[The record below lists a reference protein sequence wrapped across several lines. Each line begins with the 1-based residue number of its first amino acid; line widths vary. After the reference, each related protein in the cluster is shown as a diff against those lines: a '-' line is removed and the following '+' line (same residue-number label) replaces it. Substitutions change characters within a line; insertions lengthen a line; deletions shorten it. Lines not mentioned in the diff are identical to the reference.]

1 MKTIWGHLAQSP
13 PVAAHFSF
21 SDGDGT
27 GLFYSLAP
35 TVETDYS
42 AIRRLR
48 WRDTGDHGAVHRLLP
63 SSCVPRAAGS
73 IVTRRSTTATC
84 RTIPCVQTTVNISPP
99 YILVPGHCRWPVPRD
114 PHPQYQYKVI
124 FLQLIILF
132 TNNKESSNKRPLF
145 LAVCLLAQ
153 FVV

>member
-1 MKTIWGHLAQSP
+1 MRSLGPITASCRTFFILRRGWNRVVLFSGADRGDRLQRHTPA
-13 PVAAHFSF
+13 PVTRYWRSWSSASTAAE
-21 SDGDGT
+21 
-27 GLFYSLAP
+27 LMCPA
-35 TVETDYS
+35 
-42 AIRRLR
+42 
-48 WRDTGDHGAVHRLLP
+48 
-63 SSCVPRAAGS
+63 AAGS

-114 PHPQYQYKVI
+114 PDPQYQYKVI